1 MSSLTLANQALM
13 TLLALGTMTASAI
26 ACVPIPDTGTTPTP
40 AEPVVSE
47 PADEGLPTDW
57 NQADMNKVLTPT
69 VRQRILQ
76 GVAIDLD
83 RPVEELR
90 IATAETA
97 TFDGCMGIYV
107 PDQMCTM
114 IAIFGLRVVVTDGDQ
129 SWVYHT
135 HQDGQGAVQ
144 NPTASGS
151 RNGLIPD
158 FIPQPVVD
166 AEPEPDPTDHIFRS
180 VESGSLAGY
189 SKEIVL
195 LADGRLIQKESG
207 RVIAEV
213 RLSAEAFAT
222 FQQVLED
229 QRFPNLHGLRYV
241 TDAAFADYPTVRLS
255 AWYLETEYI
264 DLALDDAP
272 TALQA
277 IVQAWGELVAEAGL
291 E

>member
-1 MSSLTLANQALM
+1 MSSLTLSTKALM

-26 ACVPIPDTGTTPTP
+26 ACAPIPDSGTTPSPGETVVADP
-40 AEPVVSE
+40 ATEAVPGNWEEATV
-47 PADEGLPTDW
+47 DE
-57 NQADMNKVLTPT
+57 VLTPV
-69 VRQRILQ
+69 VRDRILQ
-76 GVAIDLD
+76 TVAIEVD
-83 RPVEELR
+83 RPATALR

-107 PDQMCTM
+107 PDQMCTA
-114 IAIFGLRVVVTDGDQ
+114 IALFGLRVVVTDGDQ

-135 HQDGQGAVQ
+135 RQDGEEAVQ
-144 NPTASGS
+144 NPTASDS

-158 FIPQPVVD
+158 FIPQPVAE
-166 AEPEPDPTDHIFRS
+166 AEPALEDHIFRS

-189 SKEIVL
+189 FKETML
-195 LADGRLIQKESG
+195 LADGRLLQKESG
-207 RVIAEV
+207 RVIAEA
-213 RLSAEAFAT
+213 RLSADQVAT

-229 QRFPNLHGLRYV
+229 QRFPNLHRLRYI

-255 AWYLETEYI
+255 AQYLETEYI
-264 DLALDDAP
+264 DLAIEDAP

-277 IVQAWGELVAEAGL
+277 IVQAWEKLIADAGL